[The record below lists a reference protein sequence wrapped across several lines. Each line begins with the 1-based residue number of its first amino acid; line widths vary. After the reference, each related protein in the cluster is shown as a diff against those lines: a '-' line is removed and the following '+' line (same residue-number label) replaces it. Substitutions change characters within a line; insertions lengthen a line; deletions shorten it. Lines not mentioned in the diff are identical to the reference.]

1 VASVIDTF
9 NVDEK
14 LVPLAGV
21 KVGVPAVGFGAG
33 VPGLPEPQLSIK
45 ASRTKHAA
53 HELPALFGDI
63 EENSISP
70 VLRKYKVPRVLSS

>member
-1 VASVIDTF
+1 MVAAGVASVIDTF

-33 VPGLPEPQLSIK
+33 VPGLPEP
-45 ASRTKHAA
+45 
-53 HELPALFGDI
+53 
-63 EENSISP
+63 
-70 VLRKYKVPRVLSS
+70 